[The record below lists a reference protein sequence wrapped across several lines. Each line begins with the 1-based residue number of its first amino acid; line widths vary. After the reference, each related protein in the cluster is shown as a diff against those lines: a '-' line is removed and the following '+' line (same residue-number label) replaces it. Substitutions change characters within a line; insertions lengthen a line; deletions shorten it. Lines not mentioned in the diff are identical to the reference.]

1 MNAKLNLN
9 TLILIILL
17 LLTHTAFAAEPSLHP
32 YTDPSAEGVDR
43 SSLTGKVMCGYQGW
57 FTTTGDGADIA
68 WWHYGKKGGFSR
80 DNCGFDLW
88 PDLTGFDSDERFNT
102 DFRFADGRT
111 AQLFSSQIGK
121 TVDRHFAWMQ
131 QYGIDGVF
139 VQRFATDTFAPE
151 TLQHLNTVLDH
162 CRAGANQH
170 GRAYAVMYDL
180 SGLQA
185 GQMGRVIADWKSLVD
200 QMKLTRDPGDKA
212 YIHHNGKPVVAVW
225 GIGFND
231 HRKYTLAECAAF
243 VKFLKEDPACG
254 GCTVMLGVPTNWR
267 TLDSDTVKDPQLLEV
282 IQSADIISPWTV
294 GRYTSPESAT
304 RYAQQRMKPDLDW
317 CRLHKLEYMP
327 VVFPGFSWHNLN
339 PQSKSDQIP
348 RLKGKFLWTQ
358 YVQDRQAG
366 ATMIYQAM
374 FDEINEGTAIFK
386 CTNAPPVGS
395 GCVFVGNEGLPSDYY
410 LWLVGQ
416 SQKMLNGKAPAT
428 ADVPLRD

>member
-1 MNAKLNLN
+1 
-9 TLILIILL
+9 
-17 LLTHTAFAAEPSLHP
+17 
-32 YTDPSAEGVDR
+32 
-43 SSLTGKVMCGYQGW
+43 
-57 FTTTGDGADIA
+57 
-68 WWHYGKKGGFSR
+68 
-80 DNCGFDLW
+80 
-88 PDLTGFDSDERFNT
+88 
-102 DFRFADGRT
+102 
-111 AQLFSSQIGK
+111 
-121 TVDRHFAWMQ
+121 MQ

-317 CRLHKLEYMP
+317 CRLHKLQYMP

-358 YVQDRQAG
+358 YVQARQAG